1 MSKLNIGIY
10 DYQRVMG
17 AMTEL
22 LEDVLGRPIHEI
34 EQPEK
39 LIDDARRIIHQMR
52 DAASVAKPLSNIT

>member
-17 AMTEL
+17 QMAEL
-22 LEDVLGRPIHEI
+22 IEDVLGRPISEI

-39 LIDDARRIIHQMR
+39 LIDDARRVIHQMR
-52 DAASVAKPLSNIT
+52 DAASVANPVSINS